1 MTDLKARFLGAVF
14 GLAYGDAI
22 SFPALFHRFQADEFP
37 RKRHDFLWRT
47 NMELDRQRITRLM
60 VPFTHRLSAT
70 LLEPGPT
77 DDTEFM
83 LLTLRAILRADGA
96 PDADT
101 SLAIWRDEVLPQADH
116 VRSSFSERAAIENL
130 KRGLLPPATGND
142 NPLHYEDGA
151 SLRAVPI
158 GLYNAGDPERAA
170 EMAVFDAHITQAEDG
185 IYGAQAMA
193 AAVATLAGGA
203 PLEEGIRAAR
213 RYFPSGSW
221 IAHNDGLASAC
232 REEAA
237 SPDTLALLLST
248 RVVNT
253 VYSSE
258 NAAPE
263 TVPAALAL
271 VEACQGDLQAA
282 CLHANLI
289 AKAADSLPALVGAL
303 CGAYQGVDAISPAWR
318 ATLSTCRGVCLPFLA
333 GLDLTELAEQLLAR
347 AGVRES

>member
-1 MTDLKARFLGAVF
+1 MTDLKARFQGAVL

-22 SFPALFHRFQADEFP
+22 SFPALFHRFQAGEFP

-47 NMELDRQRITRLM
+47 NTELDRQRITRLM
-60 VPFTHRLSAT
+60 APYTHRLPAT

-83 LLTLRAILRADGA
+83 LLTLRAILRADGP

-101 SLAIWRDEVLPQADH
+101 FLAVWLEEMLPHAER
-116 VRSSFSERAAIENL
+116 VRSSFSERAALENL
-130 KRGLLPPATGND
+130 KQGLLPPATGND

-158 GLYNAGDPERAA
+158 GLYCAGDPERAA
-170 EMAVFDAHITQAEDG
+170 EMAIFDAHITQAEDG

-193 AAVATLAGGA
+193 AAVAALAGGA
-203 PLEEGIRAAR
+203 PLEEGIQAAR
-213 RYFPSGSW
+213 RCFPANSW
-221 IAHNDGLASAC
+221 IAHNDALARAC
-232 REEAA
+232 RDEAA

-253 VYSSE
+253 VYSYG

-271 VEACQGDLQAA
+271 VEACGGDLQAA

-289 AKAADSLPALVGAL
+289 AKAANSLPALVGAL
-303 CGAYQGVDAISPAWR
+303 CGAYQGVEAISPAWR
-318 ATLSTCRGVCLPFLA
+318 AMLNVCRGVCLPFLA
-333 GLDLTELAEQLLAR
+333 GVDLADQVELLYRR
-347 AGVRES
+347 AQPE